1 MSENNKKIPANLP
14 ITTPPPRP
22 TREQQRNIT
31 FAQAIA
37 NLNNRMSN
45 AEIEIH
51 KANANNEILE
61 KTINLLEKRID
72 FNEKN
77 K

>member
-1 MSENNKKIPANLP
+1 MSENNKNTPAKLP
-14 ITTPPPRP
+14 LTTPPPP
-22 TREQQRNIT
+22 TQNQQRNIA

-37 NLNNRMSN
+37 NLNRRMSN

-61 KTINLLEKRID
+61 KTIKLIDKRID
-72 FNEKN
+72 FNEK